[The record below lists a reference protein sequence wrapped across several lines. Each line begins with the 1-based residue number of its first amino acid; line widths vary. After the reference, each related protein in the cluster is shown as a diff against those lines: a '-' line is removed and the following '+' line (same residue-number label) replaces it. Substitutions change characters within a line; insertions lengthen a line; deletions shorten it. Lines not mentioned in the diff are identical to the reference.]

1 MKYKSVHFSE
11 GYSGLSKSD
20 SNKLQ
25 EYFDNDWEYVDS
37 ITQSV
42 SMRGSMGD
50 KLCGAVIVILKKQDK
65 VML

>member
-1 MKYKSVHFSE
+1 MKYKSVYFSE
-11 GYSGLSKSD
+11 GYSGLDKAD

-25 EYFDNDWEYVDS
+25 EYFDKDWEYVDS
-37 ITQSV
+37 IAQSV

-50 KLCGAVIVILKKQDK
+50 KLHGSVIVILKKEDK

>member
-25 EYFDNDWEYVDS
+25 EYFDNDW
-37 ITQSV
+37 
-42 SMRGSMGD
+42 
-50 KLCGAVIVILKKQDK
+50 
-65 VML
+65 

>member
-1 MKYKSVHFSE
+1 MKYKSIHFSE

-20 SNKLQ
+20 SQQLQ
-25 EYFDNDWEYVDS
+25 EYFDKDWEYVDS

-50 KLCGAVIVILKKQDK
+50 KLHGPVIVILKKEDK